1 MQAILLFGGM
11 SDERLVALAS
21 AQNVLSTVPGFAPWF
36 IAPNGAVT
44 EVPTAEVIAHQKP
57 FEVQFAPKGTPFAAD
72 IKAAVKSVAG
82 RSVFLCLHGDEGENG
97 TIQKV
102 FEEAGVHYTGSGSKA
117 SATCFDK
124 LATKKVVAAH
134 GVAVAE
140 QITLTK
146 GDAKAVQTAITDF
159 VDKHQKIV
167 VKPIASGS
175 SVGLHIVDRSSD
187 LAKVSAAVAGSG
199 HAYMAEMFLEGREI
213 TVGVAQRN
221 GTIEPLCASEVLVQK
236 GRAFDYQGKY
246 LGDGITEVTPAKLDA
261 KDQEA
266 CLALG
271 VAVHEHLGC
280 YGYSRSDIILT
291 AKGPIFL
298 ETNTLPGLSKSSF
311 VPQQLAHRGIKLAD
325 FIAEQLDLA
334 TRR

>member
-1 MQAILLFGGM
+1 MQSILLFGGM

-21 AQNVLSTVPGFAPWF
+21 AQNVLSTMPGFTPWF

-44 EVPTAEVIAHQKP
+44 EVPATEVIAHQKP
-57 FEVQFAPKGTPFAAD
+57 FEVQFAPKGVPFAAD
-72 IKAAVKSVAG
+72 IHAAVRDING
-82 RSVFLCLHGDEGENG
+82 RTVFLCLHGDEGENG

-102 FEEAGVHYTGSGSKA
+102 FEDAGIRYTGSGAKA

-124 LATKKVVAAH
+124 LATKKVVATH
-134 GVAVAE
+134 GVSVAE

-146 GDAKAVQTAITDF
+146 GNVKATQAAITDF
-159 VDKHQKIV
+159 VERHQKIV

-187 LAKVSAAVAGSG
+187 LAKVAFAVATSG

-213 TVGVAQRN
+213 TVGVAQR
-221 GTIEPLCASEVLVQK
+221 GGKVEALCASEVLVQK

-261 KDQEA
+261 ADTKK
-266 CLALG
+266 CLELG
-271 VAVHEHLGC
+271 VAVHQHLGC
-280 YGYSRSDIILT
+280 YGYSRSDMILT

-311 VPQQLAHRGIKLAD
+311 VPQQLAHRGIKLTD
-325 FIAEQLDLA
+325 FITEQLELA
-334 TRR
+334 TKR

>member
-21 AQNVLSTVPGFAPWF
+21 AQNVLSTVPGFTPWF

-44 EVPTAEVIAHQKP
+44 EVPAAEVIAHQKP
-57 FEVQFAPKGTPFAAD
+57 FEVQFAPKGMPFAAD
-72 IKAAVKSVAG
+72 IKTAVNNVAG
-82 RSVFLCLHGDEGENG
+82 RPVFLCLHGDEGENG

-102 FEEAGVHYTGSGSKA
+102 FEDAGVHYTGSDSKA

-124 LATKKVVAAH
+124 LATKKVVASH
-134 GVAVAE
+134 RVPVAE
-140 QITLTK
+140 QITLSK
-146 GDAKAVQTAITDF
+146 GDAKAVQAAITDF

-187 LAKVSAAVAGSG
+187 LPKVAFAVATSG

-213 TVGVAQRN
+213 TVGVAQR
-221 GTIEPLCASEVLVQK
+221 GAKLEPLCASEVLVQK

-246 LGDGITEVTPAKLDA
+246 LGDGITEVTPAKLDTA
-261 KDQEA
+261 ETKQ
-266 CLALG
+266 CLDLG
-271 VAVHEHLGC
+271 VAVHQHLGC
-280 YGYSRSDIILT
+280 FGYSRSDMILT

-325 FIAEQLDLA
+325 FIQEQLALA
-334 TRR
+334 LTR